1 MNKTPVSTIILEDN
15 EPLCELDRYCYMPIG
30 SRIDL
35 ARDDRSGGVGARS
48 LTVKE
53 SELVLSLTGTGD
65 EPECEAYLRITC
77 DRADSSHDSLSE

>member
-1 MNKTPVSTIILEDN
+1 MNKTSVSTIILEDN
-15 EPLCELDRYCYMPIG
+15 QRLCELDGYCYMPIG

-48 LTVKE
+48 LTVKN

-65 EPECEAYLRITC
+65 EPECEAFLRITC
-77 DRADSSHDSLSE
+77 DRADPSRDPLSE

>member
-30 SRIDL
+30 SRIDV
-35 ARDDRSGGVGARS
+35 ARDGRQGEGRGRS

-77 DRADSSHDSLSE
+77 DRADSSHDSLAE